1 MLLNIGR
8 HQLDH
13 ELFTTLMAEVTGI
26 VNNRPITAISSDIDQ
41 PSPLTPSM
49 LLTTKKR
56 PLAPPPGKFTAE
68 DLYARQYWRRAQ
80 YLADQFW
87 LRWRQEYLQNLQ
99 VRSKWCDQQRNLA
112 CGDIVL
118 VKDSDVSRNDWPMGK
133 IAEAI
138 SSEDGRV
145 RKVKV
150 MLYKDERQKIVH
162 RPISEIVLLLPT
174 ERQND
179 LDDKDSVSLSE
190 ECDVVSDK

>member
-1 MLLNIGR
+1 
-8 HQLDH
+8 
-13 ELFTTLMAEVTGI
+13 
-26 VNNRPITAISSDIDQ
+26 
-41 PSPLTPSM
+41 M

-68 DLYARQYWRRAQ
+68 DLYTRQYWRKAQ

-150 MLYKDERQKIVH
+150 MLYQDKRQKIVH

-179 LDDKDSVSLSE
+179 LDDKDSVSLGE